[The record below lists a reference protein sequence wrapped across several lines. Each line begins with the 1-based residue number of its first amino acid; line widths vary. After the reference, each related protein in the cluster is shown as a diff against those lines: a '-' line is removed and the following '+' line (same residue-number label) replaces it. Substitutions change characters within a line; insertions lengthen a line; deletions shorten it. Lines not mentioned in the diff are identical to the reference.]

1 MKKKFVFVLRK
12 PDGIEYEKVISAEN
26 VVDAEQRL
34 KDALEIF
41 DSRDE
46 VVRLEQE

>member
-1 MKKKFVFVLRK
+1 MKNTFVFVLRK
-12 PDGIEYEKVISAEN
+12 PDGSEYEKVISANN

-46 VVRLEQE
+46 VVRLEQG